1 MVLGYVFRGQT
12 MRLAK
17 YLAHAGVASRR
28 AAETIIGEG
37 RVTIAGEIV
46 LDPARDVDEQCAL
59 TVDGR
64 PVTGPEQPVVYL
76 LNKPLGVVSTAH
88 DTHGRPTVVSLVA
101 DTLAGKPPGAQ
112 RPEGHTQRAQ
122 GEQAG
127 ESRRLYPVGRLDAD
141 SSGLI
146 LLTNDGALAQRLTH
160 PSFEVP
166 KTYRV
171 RVGGGPVGES
181 ALAKLRGG
189 VRLEDGITAPAQV
202 RRVEREVLELTV
214 HEGRN
219 RQVRRMCEAVGHPVI
234 ALERVAFGRLKLGE
248 LAPGEFRRLGESELA
263 RLRGGPEDRK
273 QSVRQ
278 VAGPPKRGWS
288 GRKP

>member
-1 MVLGYVFRGQT
+1 

-28 AAETIIGEG
+28 AAETMIAEG
-37 RVTIAGEIV
+37 RVTVAGQVV
-46 LDPARDVDEQCAL
+46 LDPARDVDERNSL

-64 PVTGPEQPVVYL
+64 AVSGPEQAVVYA
-76 LNKPLGVVSTAH
+76 LNKPRGVLSTAQ
-88 DTHGRPTVVSLVA
+88 DTHGRPTVVSLVP
-101 DTLAGKPPGAQ
+101 DET
-112 RPEGHTQRAQ
+112 
-122 GEQAG
+122 
-127 ESRRLYPVGRLDAD
+127 RRLYPVGRLDAD

-171 RVGGGPVGES
+171 HVAGGPVGES
-181 ALAKLRGG
+181 ALAKLRAG
-189 VRLEDGITAPAQV
+189 VRLEDGITAPAQA
-202 RRVEREVLELTV
+202 RRAGQGVLEVTI

-219 RQVRRMCEAVGHPVI
+219 RQVRRMCEAVGHRVL
-234 ALERVAFGRLKLGE
+234 ALERIAFGRLKLGE
-248 LAPGEFRRLGESELA
+248 LASGAYRRISEAELA

-273 QSVRQ
+273 QSVPPG
-278 VAGPPKRGWS
+278 AGPSTRRRPERES
-288 GRKP
+288 

>member
-1 MVLGYVFRGQT
+1 

-28 AAETIIGEG
+28 AAETMIAEG
-37 RVTIAGEIV
+37 RVAVDGQVV
-46 LDPARDVDEQCAL
+46 LDPARDVDESNSL

-64 PVTGPEQPVVYL
+64 AVSGPEQPVVYA
-76 LNKPLGVVSTAH
+76 LNKPLGVLSTAQ
-88 DTHGRPTVVSLVA
+88 DTHGRPTVVSLIG
-101 DTLAGKPPGAQ
+101 DET
-112 RPEGHTQRAQ
+112 
-122 GEQAG
+122 
-127 ESRRLYPVGRLDAD
+127 RRLYPVGRLDAD

-171 RVGGGPVGES
+171 HVTGGPVGES
-181 ALAKLRGG
+181 ALAKLRAG
-189 VRLEDGITAPAQV
+189 VRLEDGMTAPAQV
-202 RRVEREVLELTV
+202 RRGGQGELEVTI

-219 RQVRRMCEAVGHPVI
+219 RQVRRMCEAVGHRVL
-234 ALERVAFGRLKLGE
+234 ALERIAFGRLKLGE
-248 LAPGEFRRLGESELA
+248 LAPGASRRISETELA

-273 QSVRQ
+273 QPVPPG
-278 VAGPPKRGWS
+278 AGPSKRRRS
-288 GRKP
+288 AREP

>member
-1 MVLGYVFRGQT
+1 

-28 AAETIIGEG
+28 AAETMIAEG
-37 RVTIAGEIV
+37 RVTVAGQVV
-46 LDPARDVDEQCAL
+46 LDPAHDVDELSSL
-59 TVDGR
+59 TVDR
-64 PVTGPEQPVVYL
+64 HQVAGPEQPVVYA
-76 LNKPLGVVSTAH
+76 LNKPLGVLSTAQ
-88 DTHGRPTVVSLVA
+88 DTHDRPTVVSLVP
-101 DTLAGKPPGAQ
+101 DET
-112 RPEGHTQRAQ
+112 
-122 GEQAG
+122 
-127 ESRRLYPVGRLDAD
+127 RRLYPVGRLDAD

-181 ALAKLRGG
+181 ALAKLRTG
-189 VRLEDGITAPAQV
+189 VRLEDGMTAPAQV
-202 RRVEREVLELTV
+202 RRAGQGALEVTI

-219 RQVRRMCEAVGHPVI
+219 RQVRRMCEAVGHPVV

-248 LAPGEFRRLGESELA
+248 LAPGASRQLTEAELA

-273 QSVRQ
+273 QSVPP
-278 VAGPPKRGWS
+278 VAGQPKRRWPA
-288 GRKP
+288 RE